1 MCKKMPLVA
10 SFAKP
15 VGLFD
20 NWFNKVTAVVT
31 GHGGNFCHSE
41 FVFSFTVDRMKE
53 FLKHVEEDIKKW
65 EKKLERYEENGM
77 IHLCF
82 FIVWGNDVSYR
93 LLKYGHNNP
102 YFKYPNENEFSL
114 IKLKNITEEEEFRV
128 GKFLMDQ
135 IKKEYDYVG
144 ALAFF
149 LPMRGQEP
157 CYNKWF
163 CSQLMVAS
171 LQHINRLKDINPA
184 GITPNHLYKLLLVSY

>member
-1 MCKKMPLVA
+1 MPLVA

-82 FIVWGNDVSYR
+82 FIVWGNNVSYR

-184 GITPNHLYKLLLVSY
+184 GITPNYLYKLLLVSY

>member
-1 MCKKMPLVA
+1 MVLIG

-20 NWFNKVTAVVT
+20 NWFNKVTAYVT

-41 FVFSFTVDRMKE
+41 FVFSFTVERMHK
-53 FLKHVEEDIKKW
+53 FLNYVGEDITKW
-65 EKKLERYEENGM
+65 QKKLDRYEEDGN
-77 IHLCF
+77 IHICF

-114 IKLKNITEEEEFRV
+114 VTIKDLSDEDEFRI

-135 IKKEYDYVG
+135 RKKEYDYVG
-144 ALAFF
+144 ALTYF
-149 LPMRGQEP
+149 LPYRGVEATYP
-157 CYNKWF
+157 TWF
-163 CSQLMVAS
+163 CSQMMVAA
-171 LQHINRLKDINPA
+171 LQHINRFKGVNPSC
-184 GITPNHLYKLLLVSY
+184 ITPNKLYKMLLVG